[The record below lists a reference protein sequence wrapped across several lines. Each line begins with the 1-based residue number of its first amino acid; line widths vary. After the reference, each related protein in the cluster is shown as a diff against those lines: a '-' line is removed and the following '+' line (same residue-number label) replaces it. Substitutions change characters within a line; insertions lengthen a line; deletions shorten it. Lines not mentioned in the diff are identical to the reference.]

1 MCAACEKRTATAYTD
16 VVIPPEVTV
25 VDIRPQELRW
35 KEPLEAFVSNEILV
49 SSLEKIEKGGHGITG
64 RVVVVCEIGVRSR
77 VAAMYL
83 LADGVDASHLPGG
96 VKRLKLTSRS

>member
-1 MCAACEKRTATAYTD
+1 MISPD
-16 VVIPPEVTV
+16 VVV

-35 KEPLEAFVSNEILV
+35 KDPLETLIPNEILV

-83 LADGVDASHLPGG
+83 LADGVEATHLPGG
-96 VKRLKLTSRS
+96 VKGLKLALRS

>member
-1 MCAACEKRTATAYTD
+1 MCLAWAERKLRS
-16 VVIPPEVTV
+16 VIPPDVTV
-25 VDIRPQELRW
+25 IDIRPQELRW
-35 KEPLEAFVSNEILV
+35 KDPLERLIPNEIVV
-49 SSLEKIEKGGHGITG
+49 SSIEKIEKGEHGITG

-96 VKRLKLTSRS
+96 VKGLTMRRARPE